1 MAKIN
6 DFQSLP
12 HPHPVFR
19 STLYGRGAEKMNRK
33 KSKI

>member
-19 STLYGRGAEKMNRK
+19 STLYGRDAEKMNKK